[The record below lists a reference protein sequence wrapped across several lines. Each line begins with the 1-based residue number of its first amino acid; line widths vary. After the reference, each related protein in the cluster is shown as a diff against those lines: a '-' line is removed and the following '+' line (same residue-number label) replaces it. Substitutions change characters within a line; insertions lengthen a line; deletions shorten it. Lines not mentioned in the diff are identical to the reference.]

1 MGQRF
6 FHLVHQHQAQV
17 ARLQARQGVVYGD
30 ELAVDL
36 GHVAGARRAL
46 QALEAG
52 LRPIVEGLDRVL
64 PRGEAGRV

>member
-1 MGQRF
+1 MRQPAAAGQGGEAAARAGDAAR
-6 FHLVHQHQAQV
+6 AQ
-17 ARLQARQGVVYGD
+17 
-30 ELAVDL
+30 
-36 GHVAGARRAL
+36 RAL